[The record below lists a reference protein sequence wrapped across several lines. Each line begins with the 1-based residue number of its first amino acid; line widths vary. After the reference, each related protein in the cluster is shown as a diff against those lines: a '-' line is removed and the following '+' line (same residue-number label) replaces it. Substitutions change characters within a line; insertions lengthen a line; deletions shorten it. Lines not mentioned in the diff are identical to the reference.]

1 MRLRIAALVLLMAVL
16 GIIVGCSKPPAD
28 NSSSDS
34 SGTTAA
40 SDTTTTSD
48 TGKSSGGLFS
58 RPLSVTVPEGASIV
72 VRLDQAISSKTSH
85 AGDTFTATV
94 AQPISVGDKVVIP
107 QGATASGT
115 VVDAKAR
122 GRFKGAAMLKIVL
135 NSVTV
140 NNSNYNVETSAD
152 SRSMKGK
159 GKRTATLIGGGAGLG
174 ALIGGLAG
182 GGKGA
187 LIGAGAGAA
196 AGTAGTAFTD
206 NKDIVLNS
214 EQAVTFRLL
223 KPLEVKM

>member
-1 MRLRIAALVLLMAVL
+1 MRLRIAALLLLMAVL

-28 NSSSDS
+28 SSS
-34 SGTTAA
+34 SGS
-40 SDTTTTSD
+40 SDTTTTD
-48 TGKSSGGLFS
+48 TAKSSGGLFS
-58 RPLSVTVPEGASIV
+58 RSSSVTVPEGTSIV
-72 VRLDQAISSKTSH
+72 VRLDQAISSKTNHS
-85 AGDTFTATV
+85 GDTFTATV
-94 AQPISVGDKVVIP
+94 AQPISVGDKIVIP

-140 NNSNYNVETSAD
+140 NSSNYNVETSAD
-152 SRSMKGK
+152 SRYMKGK

-206 NKDIVLNS
+206 NKDIVLGA

>member
-1 MRLRIAALVLLMAVL
+1 MRLRIAALWLLMAVL

-28 NSSSDS
+28 SSN
-34 SGTTAA
+34 
-40 SDTTTTSD
+40 SDTNTTD
-48 TGKSSGGLFS
+48 TAKSSGGLFS
-58 RPLSVTVPEGASIV
+58 HSSSVTVPEGTSIV
-72 VRLDQAISSKTSH
+72 VRLDQSISSKTNHS
-85 AGDTFTATV
+85 GDTFTATV
-94 AQPISVGDKVVIP
+94 AQPISVGDKLVIP

-122 GRFKGAAMLKIVL
+122 GRFKGAALLKIVL
-135 NSVTV
+135 NSLTV
-140 NNSNYNVETSAD
+140 NNNNYNVETSAD
-152 SRSMKGK
+152 SRYMKGK

-206 NKDIVLNS
+206 NKDIVLNP

>member
-28 NSSSDS
+28 NTSSDS
-34 SGTTAA
+34 SGTT
-40 SDTTTTSD
+40 TTPD

-58 RPLSVTVPEGASIV
+58 RPSSVTVPEGTSIV
-72 VRLDQAISSKTSH
+72 VRLDQAISSKTSR

>member
-1 MRLRIAALVLLMAVL
+1 MRLRIATLWLLMAVL

-28 NSSSDS
+28 SSNSDA
-34 SGTTAA
+34 SGTSTTDTA
-40 SDTTTTSD
+40 
-48 TGKSSGGLFS
+48 KSSGGFFS
-58 RPLSVTVPEGASIV
+58 HSSSVTVPEGTSIV
-72 VRLDQAISSKTSH
+72 VRLDQSISSKTNHS
-85 AGDTFTATV
+85 GDTFTATV

-122 GRFKGAAMLKIVL
+122 GRFKGAALLKIVL

-140 NNSNYNVETSAD
+140 NNNNYNVETSAD
-152 SRSMKGK
+152 SHYMKGK

-206 NKDIVLNS
+206 NKDIVLGS

>member
-34 SGTTAA
+34 SGTT
-40 SDTTTTSD
+40 TTPD

-58 RPLSVTVPEGASIV
+58 RPSSVTVPEGTSIV
-72 VRLDQAISSKTSH
+72 VRLDQAISSKTSR

>member
-1 MRLRIAALVLLMAVL
+1 MRLRIAALLLLMAVL

-28 NSSSDS
+28 SSN
-34 SGTTAA
+34 A
-40 SDTTTTSD
+40 SDTTTTPD
-48 TGKSSGGLFS
+48 TAKSSGGLFS
-58 RPLSVTVPEGASIV
+58 HSSSVTVPEGTSIV

-85 AGDTFTATV
+85 SGDTFTATV

-122 GRFKGAAMLKIVL
+122 GRFKGAALLKIVL

-140 NNSNYNVETSAD
+140 NNNNYNVETSAD
-152 SRSMKGK
+152 SRYMKGK

-187 LIGAGAGAA
+187 LIGAGAGAG

-206 NKDIVLNS
+206 NKDIVLGA